1 MFGQI
6 SIWIS
11 FFLSLIS
18 AVLFFIANFK
28 EGKIRNFA
36 STFYLLLPA
45 TLLIASA
52 YLLYNILTHN
62 YQFTYIWQYSNNH
75 LPLHLLITSFFS
87 GQEGSFLL
95 WALLVS
101 FFALFV
107 RAYARKYGYE
117 HLVMAHFSLVLLFLT
132 LLMILKNPFEFLW
145 ETFPNEGL
153 DPSFMPPDGRGL
165 NPILENFWNM
175 IHPPI
180 LFVGYSAMTVPFVF
194 AISAL
199 IKRDYKNWIKI
210 ATPWIL
216 FASGILGTGIML
228 GGFWAYETL
237 GWGGFWG
244 WDPVENA
251 SLLPWLVSVALVHTL
266 YVQRKNDGLI
276 KTNFVLAILSFILV
290 LFSTFLTRSGVLG
303 DTSVHTFGEPGTGV
317 YSVLLG
323 GLLAFLFYSLFF
335 IYLRMKDISKE
346 LPKQDF
352 DVSSREFALS
362 LGSLT
367 LLLSSIII
375 FIGTTWPI
383 TTEILSDTKSSVDIS
398 FYDKWN
404 LPIAIAILVLNGV
417 AFYASWRKTDWKV
430 ILNKILLPIAV
441 SFVVT
446 LILAFIKIDRLDLIM
461 LTFASVLSIY
471 INTEILI
478 KIIKKSF
485 VKAGSVLSHIGVAML
500 LLGVVFSGGYDQ
512 IETLTLKLNE
522 TQQVF
527 GYNVTY
533 TGRQLINPE
542 RKDQERYQY
551 NVQLEKDG
559 NKVVIGSVLYLSDF
573 NDRSQIFL
581 EPGIVPTF
589 MGDLYVSPVSFHKE
603 TTYPKIILSKNSS
616 SLIPTS
622 DQISITLTSFD
633 MSSGQTNSQGEILF
647 GAVFD
652 ISTKTISYTDTLYT
666 WLSARDFTGQPQWKT
681 IPKTNLEIAF
691 GGLASGMQQMG
702 NTKAIVY
709 YRNKGDVQTG
719 DIEQFTFQLEIKPMM
734 YLVWIGSFLA
744 VFGFFLSI
752 VKHNK
757 NHLSTLNDTEKVD
770 TQENN
775 QQHITQ

>member
-1 MFGQI
+1 MFGQVT
-6 SIWIS
+6 IWIS
-11 FFLSLIS
+11 FILSIIA
-18 AVLFFIANFK
+18 AVLFFVANYK
-28 EGKIRNFA
+28 EGRIRNFA
-36 STFYLLLPA
+36 STFFYLLPI
-45 TLLIASA
+45 TLFFASA
-52 YLLYNILTHN
+52 YLMYNILTHN

-75 LPLHLLITSFFS
+75 LPTHLLITSFFS

-107 RAYARKYGYE
+107 RGYAQKYGYE
-117 HLVMAHFSLVLLFLT
+117 QLVMAHFSLVLVFLT
-132 LLMILKNPFEFLW
+132 LMMVLKNPFEYIW
-145 ETFPNEGL
+145 QSFPNEGL
-153 DPSFMPPDGRGL
+153 DPSFTPADGRGL

-180 LFVGYSAMTVPFVF
+180 LFIGYSAMTVPFVF

-216 FASGILGTGIML
+216 FAAGILGTGIML

-266 YVQRKNDGLI
+266 YVQRKNEGLI

-303 DTSVHTFGEPGTGV
+303 DTSVHSFGEPGQAL
-317 YSVLLG
+317 YAVLLG
-323 GLLAFLFYSLFF
+323 GLLAFLGYSLYFLL
-335 IYLRMKDISKE
+335 IRMKEISAN
-346 LPKQDF
+346 LPKQEF

-367 LLLSSIII
+367 LLISSIII

-383 TTEILSDTKSSVDIS
+383 TTEIFSSTKSSVDIS

-404 LPIAIAILVLNGV
+404 LPVAIVILILNGL
-417 AFYASWRKTDWKV
+417 AFYASWQKSDWKQL
-430 ILNKILLPIAV
+430 LNKILLPTAV
-441 SFVVT
+441 SFVAT
-446 LILAFIKIDRLDLIM
+446 TILAFVKIDRFDLQV
-461 LTFASVLSIY
+461 LTFASLLSIY
-471 INTEILI
+471 INSEIFI
-478 KIIKKSF
+478 KILKKSF
-485 VKAGSVLSHIGVAML
+485 IKTGSVLSHIGVAIL
-500 LLGVVFSGGYDQ
+500 LIGVVFSGGYDQ

-522 TQQVF
+522 TANVF
-527 GYNVTY
+527 GMKVKYI
-533 TGRQLINPE
+533 GRQLVNPE

-551 NVQLEKDG
+551 NVEIEKNG
-559 NKVVIGSVLYLSDF
+559 NKIIVGSVLYLSDF

-589 MGDLYVSPVSFHKE
+589 SKDIYVSPVSFNKE
-603 TTYPKIILSKNSS
+603 TNYNKLILSKN
-616 SLIPTS
+616 TS
-622 DQISITLTSFD
+622 TLFPLDRDIKITLTGFD
-633 MSSGQTNSQGEILF
+633 MSHGETNSMGEILF

-652 ISTKTISYTDTLYT
+652 ISTKDTNFTDTLYT
-666 WLSARDFTGQPQWKT
+666 WLNTRNFSGTPLWFT
-681 IPKTNLEIAF
+681 IPKTEYQISF
-691 GGLASGMQQMG
+691 GGLATGVQQMG
-702 NTKAIVY
+702 NTQATIY
-709 YRNKGDVQTG
+709 YRTTKDMNEAET
-719 DIEQFTFQLEIKPMM
+719 ESFTFQLEIKPMM
-734 YLVWIGSFLA
+734 YLVWIGAFLV

-757 NHLSTLNDTEKVD
+757 NNLSKLE
-770 TQENN
+770 E
-775 QQHITQ
+775 HITQK